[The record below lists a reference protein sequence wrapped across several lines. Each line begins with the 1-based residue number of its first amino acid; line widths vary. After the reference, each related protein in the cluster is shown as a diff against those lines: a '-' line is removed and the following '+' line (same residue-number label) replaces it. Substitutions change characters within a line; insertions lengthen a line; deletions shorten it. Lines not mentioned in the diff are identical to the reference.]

1 MLGFLLPK
9 PKLDERSDEA
19 LLAAYKQQGKQ
30 KGEPIYN
37 QIFSRYLHRIYGVV
51 LSYLKDQ
58 TDAEDATVTLFAK
71 LPDKMLK
78 YEVANFEAWLLK
90 MTRNHCLAIIKKR
103 QKQFTEAFDEKTM
116 GGSVDF
122 FFYEALY
129 EEEALYDHLNVA
141 IDALKP
147 EQKQCIISHYLKGQS
162 YREIADTQ
170 SMPLKTVKSHIQNG
184 RLNLRAQLTK

>member
-1 MLGFLLPK
+1 MLGFLLSK

-19 LLAAYKQQGKQ
+19 LLAAYKEQGKQ

-37 QIFSRYLHRIYGVV
+37 LIFSRYLHQIYGLA

-58 TDAEDATVTLFAK
+58 ADAEDATLVFFAK

-78 YEVANFEAWLLK
+78 YEVGNFKPWLF
-90 MTRNHCLAIIKKR
+90 MMARNHCLLVIEKR
-103 QKQFTEAFDEKTM
+103 QKQLTEAFDEKTM
-116 GGSVDF
+116 SESVDF

-129 EEEALYDHLNVA
+129 EKEALYDRLNVA

-147 EQKQCIISHYLKGQS
+147 EQQQCVIMHYLKGKS
-162 YREIADTQ
+162 YQEIADKLG
-170 SMPLKTVKSHIQNG
+170 MPLKTVKSHLQNG
-184 RLNLRAQLTK
+184 RLNLRKQLTK